1 MGSKAK
7 DKLNRQATSKEG
19 EVGRLQQ
26 RGSVPAASLVSPH
39 TKPTSGHRRQSVGSS
54 YQEKNT
60 TRYKPDT
67 VLAKTQPAITFW
79 GSSHKYIT

>member
-26 RGSVPAASLVSPH
+26 RGQSVPAASLVSTPSPPLA
-39 TKPTSGHRRQSVGSS
+39 TAGRALVALRRRKTLLAINQ
-54 YQEKNT
+54 
-60 TRYKPDT
+60 T
-67 VLAKTQPAITFW
+67 VLAKTQPAINFW